1 MKRALYGVAYW
12 AFWGAMYSAAI
23 ALCVTAFLAI
33 GPLMSLFFEA
43 SEEPLASRILDF
55 FDIWF
60 GMSWI
65 AAGAFALVAVV
76 PAALTGVIQAILVQ
90 RGRIKRSD
98 EIWIFVGAAAFS
110 VLAYVYLQY
119 GFSFGYSRN
128 EWHWNGWDLVGAA
141 LFAMMG
147 LFCSSLILGLDRSET
162 GPSAT
167 GITRR
172 S

>member
-1 MKRALYGVAYW
+1 MKRTLYWVGYW

-55 FDIWF
+55 FYLWF
-60 GMSWI
+60 GMSLV
-65 AAGAFALVAVV
+65 AAGSFALVAVI

-98 EIWIFVGAAAFS
+98 ENWIFVGAAVFS

-128 EWHWNGWDLVGAA
+128 GWHWDGWDLFWGAV
-141 LFAMMG
+141 FAMVG

-162 GPSAT
+162 GASE
-167 GITRR
+167 R
-172 S
+172 